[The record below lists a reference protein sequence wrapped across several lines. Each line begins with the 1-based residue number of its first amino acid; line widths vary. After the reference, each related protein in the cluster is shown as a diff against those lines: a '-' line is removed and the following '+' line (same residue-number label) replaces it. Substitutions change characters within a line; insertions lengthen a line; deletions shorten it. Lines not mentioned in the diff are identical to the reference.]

1 MKEQAFLFYQRWR
14 EQMKR
19 LPDEERLLVYDAICD
34 YAFEHKTSNLAYYL
48 ECILDNIRAT
58 IVENQAKQEAFL
70 QLQKEKGR
78 KSAEARKRKK
88 QQNLGST
95 DLTAVEVGS
104 TESTNNKNKNK
115 NKNKKEVVV
124 VDDDNNKGD
133 DDDANEEKLYSQFQQ
148 NQSVW
153 EMLAMKH
160 RRSVSA
166 IRQMLEDFKIECKIR
181 MNKHKD
187 LRDLQNHFADWVRIQ
202 ITEQEKQRKYDEQH
216 STPEERER
224 RAKQSV
230 LDQCAADIAVRF
242 SGMGKKEPDPF

>member
-48 ECILDNIRAT
+48 ESILDNIRAT

-70 QLQKEKGR
+70 HLQKEKRR

-104 TESTNNKNKNK
+104 TDLTNNKNKNK
-115 NKNKKEVVV
+115 KEDIILTHNNAYARENIENEQSEENLIAELEGMQSAWEIFAMNFHKNIPELK
-124 VDDDNNKGD
+124 
-133 DDDANEEKLYSQFQQ
+133 QTFQKF
-148 NQSVW
+148 
-153 EMLAMKH
+153 L
-160 RRSVSA
+160 
-166 IRQMLEDFKIECKIR
+166 IECKAKGI
-181 MNKHKD
+181 KHDD
-187 LRDLQNHFADWVRIQ
+187 LKSLREHFVNWARIEYQ
-202 ITEQEKQRKYDEQH
+202 QQEKQRKYDEQH

-242 SGMGKKEPDPF
+242 SGMGKKKPDPF